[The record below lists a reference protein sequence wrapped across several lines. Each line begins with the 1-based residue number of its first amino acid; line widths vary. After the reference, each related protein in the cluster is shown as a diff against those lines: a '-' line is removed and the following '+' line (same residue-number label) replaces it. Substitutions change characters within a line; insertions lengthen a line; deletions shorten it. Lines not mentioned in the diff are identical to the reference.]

1 MTNNQALTVSNF
13 CGILYGSKQITFG
26 VANRL
31 AKNAKN
37 YDKIQSEIAEI
48 KARGKEKQVSDE
60 ELMKELNEF
69 GSSDFEG
76 EFKIID
82 LSAVENLSYE
92 EIPVMLSKGENQTQE
107 NWKISDMLIY
117 LQELEII
124 K

>member
-1 MTNNQALTVSNF
+1 MTNNQALLAANY

-37 YDKIQSEIAEI
+37 YEKLQTEINEI
-48 KARGKEKQVSDE
+48 KARAGERKETE
-60 ELMKELNEF
+60 EVLVKELNEF
-69 GSSDFEG
+69 GAAIFDG
-76 EFKIID
+76 EFKSID
-82 LSAVENLSYE
+82 LTVIENLGYE
-92 EIPVMLSKGENQTQE
+92 EIPVTLSKGELQTQE
-107 NWKISDMLIY
+107 YWKISDMLLV

>member
-1 MTNNQALTVSNF
+1 MTNNQALLAANY

-37 YDKIQSEIAEI
+37 YEKLQTEINEI
-48 KARGKEKQVSDE
+48 KARASERKETE
-60 ELMKELNEF
+60 EVLVKELNEF
-69 GSSDFEG
+69 GAAIFDG
-76 EFKIID
+76 EFKTID
-82 LSAVENLSYE
+82 LAIIENLGYE
-92 EIPVMLSKGENQTQE
+92 EIPVTLTKGELQTQE
-107 NWKISDMLIY
+107 YWKISDMLLV